1 MKCGI
6 YPFFRDFVVSF
17 VFFLKSKV
25 FYHPFRFSSKL
36 VDSIQLGVIDRPST
50 YYQGAALIR
59 WALDGVNLNRSPT
72 VIMQHGERP
81 LSHRTLL

>member
-1 MKCGI
+1 M
-6 YPFFRDFVVSF
+6 VSF

-72 VIMQHGERP
+72 VIMQHGGG
-81 LSHRTLL
+81 SFGHRTPL